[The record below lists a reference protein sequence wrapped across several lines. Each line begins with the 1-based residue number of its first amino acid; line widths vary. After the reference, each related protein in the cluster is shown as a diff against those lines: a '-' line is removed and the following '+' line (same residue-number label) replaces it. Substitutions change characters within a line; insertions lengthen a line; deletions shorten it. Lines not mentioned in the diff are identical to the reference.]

1 MNTRDTALTEAKMA
15 LIAARER
22 GEPDAL
28 IHTLSR
34 LGPDHADAL
43 VEFDLGLVAT
53 SSYGD
58 EADAPD
64 VIEIAQTA
72 RARAFAAVFGVKA
85 STVAHPAAATVSL
98 KSLIKAQGISMAA
111 LATRLSIGA
120 DVLSALEMGRIR
132 LKSVPQRLYDAL
144 GEALDA
150 TVEQITA
157 AVAYDV
163 TPALRR
169 GQPGARGGASAQ
181 IDFADAVISSPNMT
195 PEQQARWLGD
205 NAGR

>member
-1 MNTRDTALTEAKMA
+1 MNKRDTALTEVKMA

-28 IHTLSR
+28 THALR
-34 LGPDHADAL
+34 QAGAENADAI

-64 VIEIAQTA
+64 VMEIAERA
-72 RARAFAAVFGVKA
+72 RARAFAAAFSVKTA
-85 STVAHPAAATVSL
+85 PAAVSL
-98 KSLIKAQGISMAA
+98 KSLIKAQGSTLVA
-111 LATRLSIGA
+111 LASRIGLGV
-120 DVLSALEMGRIR
+120 DVLSALEMGRIS

-144 GEALDA
+144 SEALDA

-163 TPALRR
+163 APALRR
-169 GQPGARGGASAQ
+169 GQPGARGGANKQ
-181 IDFADAVISSPNMT
+181 IDFAEAVISSQSMT
-195 PEQQARWLGD
+195 PEQRAHWLAES
-205 NAGR
+205 AGR

>member
-1 MNTRDTALTEAKMA
+1 MNKRDTALTEVKMA

-28 IHTLSR
+28 THALR
-34 LGPDHADAL
+34 QAGAENADAI

-53 SSYGD
+53 SSYGN

-64 VIEIAQTA
+64 VMEIAQRA
-72 RARAFAAVFGVKA
+72 RVRAFAAAFSAKP
-85 STVAHPAAATVSL
+85 TAAAVSL
-98 KSLIKAQGISMAA
+98 KSLIKAQGSSLVA
-111 LATRLSIGA
+111 LASRIGLGV
-120 DVLSALEMGRIR
+120 DVLSALEMGRIS

-144 GEALDA
+144 SEALDA

-163 TPALRR
+163 APALRR
-169 GQPGARGGASAQ
+169 GQPGARAATNKQ
-181 IDFADAVISSPNMT
+181 IDFAEAVISSQSMT
-195 PEQQARWLGD
+195 PEQRASWLAES
-205 NAGR
+205 AGR

>member
-1 MNTRDTALTEAKMA
+1 MNKRDTALTEAKMA
-15 LIAARER
+15 LIAAHER

-28 IHTLSR
+28 THALR
-34 LGPDHADAL
+34 QLGPDHADAI

-64 VIEIAQTA
+64 VIEIAQRA
-72 RARAFAAVFGVKA
+72 RTRAFAAVFSA
-85 STVAHPAAATVSL
+85 QPAGISL
-98 KSLIKAQGISMAA
+98 KSLIRAQGSTLVA
-111 LATRLSIGA
+111 LATRLGLGV
-120 DVLSALEMGRIR
+120 DVLSALEMGRIS

-144 GEALDA
+144 SEALDA

-163 TPALRR
+163 APALRR
-169 GQPGARGGASAQ
+169 GQPGARGGANKQ
-181 IDFADAVISSPNMT
+181 IDFADAVISSQSMT
-195 PEQQARWLGD
+195 PEQRANWLAD
-205 NAGR
+205 SAGR